1 MYLVLTLQ
9 KKVVYTLI
17 QVANCMFI
25 INIARG
31 HITIPL
37 LANLK
42 FIEFNII
49 ELMMRM
55 VVKK

>member
-1 MYLVLTLQ
+1 
-9 KKVVYTLI
+9 
-17 QVANCMFI
+17 MFI